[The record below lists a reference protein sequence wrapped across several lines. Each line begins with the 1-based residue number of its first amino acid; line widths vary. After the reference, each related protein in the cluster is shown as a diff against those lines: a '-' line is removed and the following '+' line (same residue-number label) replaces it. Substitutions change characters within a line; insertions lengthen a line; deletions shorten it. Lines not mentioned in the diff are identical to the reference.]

1 MDIVKK
7 VKDVFKKKDGAPKTE
22 KDKRLEALMKEK
34 EQATK
39 EGEPWVAVLDT
50 KINED
55 NIRNG
60 FFELDWNNEFIEK
73 LLDAG
78 YKGETN
84 EQIVDGWFKTIA
96 RNILQEEG
104 MDPDRGAGY
113 INVKDLGKDK
123 SEISQEIK
131 MTDSDEKQRGLDATM
146 ENEGA
151 RDLSPMVQISIK
163 EYDRLKER
171 SRYIT
176 DKDLISMIDKL
187 EFFVKELRKH
197 IVRIDID

>member
-1 MDIVKK
+1 LEINGELKMDVIKK
-7 VKDVFKKKDGAPKTE
+7 VKDVFKKKDDAPKTE

-34 EQATK
+34 EEATK
-39 EGEPWVAVLDT
+39 SGEAWVAVLDT

-104 MDPDRGAGY
+104 MDTDRGAGY

-123 SEISQEIK
+123 SEIS
-131 MTDSDEKQRGLDATM
+131 
-146 ENEGA
+146 
-151 RDLSPMVQISIK
+151 
-163 EYDRLKER
+163 
-171 SRYIT
+171 
-176 DKDLISMIDKL
+176 
-187 EFFVKELRKH
+187 
-197 IVRIDID
+197 